1 MKRIV
6 VGISGASGFP
16 LAVCLLKELKKIPE
30 VETHLVFTYGA
41 ELTAKQ
47 ESGMDAVQIR
57 ALADV
62 CYENSNIGAA
72 IASGTFLTE
81 GMIILPC
88 SMKTVSGIAHG
99 FSENLLLRAADV
111 TIKERRNLVL
121 AVREMPLSP
130 IHLENMLTLSRLQNV
145 YIMPPMVTY
154 YMKDDETAA
163 ESVDDPGKDF
173 LQLAQNEDEAF
184 TCSSTKQGG
193 SEKKSLQV
201 SDMERHIVGKL
212 LQPFGIEIEGFRRWS

>member
-16 LAVCLLKELKKIPE
+16 LAVCLLKELKKIPGI
-30 VETHLVFTYGA
+30 ETHLVFTYGA

-47 ESGMDAVQIR
+47 ESGLNAEQIR

-121 AVREMPLSP
+121 AVRETPLSP

-154 YMKDDETAA
+154 YMKENA
-163 ESVDDPGKDF
+163 E
-173 LQLAQNEDEAF
+173 NEP
-184 TCSSTKQGG
+184 
-193 SEKKSLQV
+193 LQV
-201 SDMERHIVGKL
+201 TDMERHIVGKL
-212 LQPFGIEIEGFRRWS
+212 LQPFGIEMEGFRRWS

>member
-47 ESGMDAVQIR
+47 ESGMDAEQIR

-154 YMKDDETAA
+154 YMKDDEAAA
-163 ESVDDPGKDF
+163 EYVDDSGKD
-173 LQLAQNEDEAF
+173 QPRSPQNEDEVFA
-184 TCSSTKQGG
+184 CSSMKHGS
-193 SEKKSLQV
+193 SEKNPC
-201 SDMERHIVGKL
+201 RFPI
-212 LQPFGIEIEGFRRWS
+212 WSAILSGSCCSRLGLR